1 MAAVG
6 ELGYFTG
13 AGHRRGNGKKE
24 AVAVRVGWGRLR
36 DLNPQPSDYKSDAL
50 PIAPSRHAR
59 TLCEHPQPYRAIAL
73 FAFFQRRYEAGEVT
87 VNLGLELLAID

>member
-6 ELGYFTG
+6 KLGYFTG
-13 AGHRRGNGKKE
+13 AGHRRGDGKKE
-24 AVAVRVGWGRLR
+24 AVAVLVGWGRLR

-59 TLCEHPQPYRAIAL
+59 TLYEASTTLSSYRAIRFL
-73 FAFFQRRYEAGEVT
+73 PKTLRSWAGHRESRAGT
-87 VNLGLELLAID
+87 ACH